1 MSPSLALPTREDFV
15 KTKIQSLHRS
25 RRFHPRMKSKSAG
38 FAVRLRFA
46 SEPAPGT
53 EIKGAETASA
63 ALEALKKARK
73 DVVELLESPRYD
85 EYSLALSAE
94 PRVEEGEPASTGKT
108 EIMDA
113 KDALESGKTYIVHFT
128 RDYDLSTRKPLGG
141 IKWVAG
147 RFKGEQPPQFTS
159 GESAQ
164 VEWQMRRS
172 KSDIHGNVL
181 TLSGDKKSNRGVYT
195 GTKDG
200 QSASYYFFRPQEE
213 GFVAI
218 PCEEWYTFS
227 KSVQRRVFTLEEAEA
242 KMEAGKRAVGEAWGR
257 MDRTVDEPGY
267 SDSDD
272 NRDELHDESSDEEDA
287 FKSKTKKKKGPPGM
301 SGLDS
306 DDEEERGKGAKGTKK
321 KKEEGEDW
329 EHDEEWDDDED
340 DVAMPEDEE
349 APKDPTKANDS
360 DAEDEGLDKEGLAV
374 KKLLGKQEKMDAGQF
389 SDSDS
394 DSDLGEDFDPDKD
407 DIAVNVVGSLVERS
421 KKLEA
426 EEKAEVSAKP
436 TASPSASTPA
446 STVGVKRGASAMED
460 APPSKAARTAPA
472 APVVKQSPIEAAIV
486 DIVRKNPDSTT
497 VKLITKTCRKR
508 GLLNSTA
515 GAEELKAAIT
525 NLLVL
530 KKLRDGS
537 QILVLK

>member
-1 MSPSLALPTREDFV
+1 
-15 KTKIQSLHRS
+15 
-25 RRFHPRMKSKSAG
+25 
-38 FAVRLRFA
+38 
-46 SEPAPGT
+46 
-53 EIKGAETASA
+53 
-63 ALEALKKARK
+63 
-73 DVVELLESPRYD
+73 
-85 EYSLALSAE
+85 
-94 PRVEEGEPASTGKT
+94 
-108 EIMDA
+108 
-113 KDALESGKTYIVHFT
+113 
-128 RDYDLSTRKPLGG
+128 
-141 IKWVAG
+141 
-147 RFKGEQPPQFTS
+147 
-159 GESAQ
+159 
-164 VEWQMRRS
+164 
-172 KSDIHGNVL
+172 
-181 TLSGDKKSNRGVYT
+181 
-195 GTKDG
+195 
-200 QSASYYFFRPQEE
+200 
-213 GFVAI
+213 
-218 PCEEWYTFS
+218 
-227 KSVQRRVFTLEEAEA
+227 
-242 KMEAGKRAVGEAWGR
+242 
-257 MDRTVDEPGY
+257 
-267 SDSDD
+267 
-272 NRDELHDESSDEEDA
+272 
-287 FKSKTKKKKGPPGM
+287 
-301 SGLDS
+301 
-306 DDEEERGKGAKGTKK
+306 
-321 KKEEGEDW
+321 
-329 EHDEEWDDDED
+329 
-340 DVAMPEDEE
+340 MPEDEE

-426 EEKAEVSAKP
+426 EEKASAKP
-436 TASPSASTPA
+436 TADSSASTPA

-460 APPSKAARTAPA
+460 APASKVARTAPA